1 MKKVVMPRD
10 TAQISDPQ
18 ISAAANGAESANE
31 SYAPDLHYGAD
42 IGQALKAVRELKKLT
57 VEQVAE
63 ITRVRRAYLVD
74 IEAMRLDKLPSRP
87 FTIGYIRAYA
97 EALGLDGEAAV
108 ERFKAEEP
116 VLDEPLRGP
125 VGVDTDRDPRWAA
138 IVAGV
143 VVILA
148 AIIAWNVAQ
157 RAMTANAP
165 PSPTAPAKAAAQ
177 ALAAQK
183 SGTFNLGAPLPA
195 PVESTTPP
203 LYVTPGMP
211 DDGSNTG
218 GGVTT
223 VKPLTKADGE
233 AAVDISKLSPIFVA
247 TAKVYGAP
255 ASQPSAVTLQAI
267 KGASLIVRGADGSIY
282 FARQFAQG
290 EAYRAPQLT
299 GLMAE
304 VSEPTNFQVFVRG
317 QSRGVLPAAQTS
329 LTKLADS
336 VPAPAAKSA
345 PAATVAPAA
354 PAAAAAATPKPP
366 QAK

>member
-1 MKKVVMPRD
+1 MRKVVMPLD
-10 TAQISDPQ
+10 TGRISEQQSSAQAKG
-18 ISAAANGAESANE
+18 AASANE
-31 SYAPDLHYGAD
+31 SYAPDVHYGAD
-42 IGQALKAVRELKKLT
+42 IGQALKVVREYRKLS

-63 ITRVRRAYLVD
+63 ITRIRRAYLAD

-97 EALGLDGEAAV
+97 EALGLDAEAAV

-125 VGVDTDRDPRWAA
+125 VGVGSERDPRWAA
-138 IVAGV
+138 IVVGV

-148 AIIAWNVAQ
+148 AIIVWNVAQ
-157 RAMTANAP
+157 RSMTANAP

-223 VKPLTKADGE
+223 VKPVTKADGE
-233 AAVDISKLSPIFVA
+233 AAVDISKLSPFFVA
-247 TAKVYGAP
+247 TAKIYGAP

-282 FARQFAQG
+282 FARQFAPG

-299 GLMAE
+299 GLLAE

-317 QSRGVLPAAQTS
+317 QSKGVLPAAQTS

-336 VPAPAAKSA
+336 APKPASPGPAPA
-345 PAATVAPAA
+345 PALPAV
-354 PAAAAAATPKPP
+354 K
-366 QAK
+366 